1 MKMEE
6 TTKMAET
13 ETNPEENKN
22 VIPERLEDVADI
34 PLRKTEKSIGIWK
47 PLGIIFLGGLLY
59 LGWNDSNEKSK
70 LLDKYGKKMLN
81 LETENY
87 ALSQKNKG
95 LEAEIESLKNYD
107 QTTIYNVAYK
117 TKPELLLMT
126 AAVETGKKVDNEYN
140 LLYCDS
146 RNRIGKELLSIMPE
160 IWLKYNNAYKNRK
173 LDIVISGNTMKLGT
187 WNLDNRFSSKEKR
200 QINDNQKNSLLD
212 YLRK

>member
-1 MKMEE
+1 MEE